1 MGKKL
6 HRGQIVK
13 IKGEK
18 STPYGVVVN
27 PSTKSPLSQTPAVGI
42 APMRATMWV
51 NEDDLEVTHD
61 SWRVNRKT

>member
-1 MGKKL
+1 MKRKR

-18 STPYGVVVN
+18 TTPYGVVVN
-27 PSTKSPLSQTPAVGI
+27 PNTTSPLSQAPAVGI

-51 NEDDLEVTHD
+51 DEGDLEVTHD